1 MGVIMVN
8 SLLWVMQGLYYRN
21 YQGLFIGVFSCRL
34 FMLWAPKQLESSTNM
49 EPRLRV
55 SKG

>member
-1 MGVIMVN
+1 MVN